1 MEQKEEKTNENKKKG
16 KDTSINNKEDNN
28 KSKGGKNNKKEW
40 KNTKQQNAADLEE
53 EMKGFLIFTDK
64 HREKNCTRDTY
75 NILNDVVE
83 KLYPNITNDNNGTN
97 MSLNEEIKPNDNNDT
112 NENISSKIEDEI
124 KNLKKRKNIFSS
136 FNTRCAATV
145 FIKIEKSYSEI
156 ISPKEIT
163 SYIIKEVIETKK
175 PLSKLISKFYPI
187 EICTKYTL
195 NSFKE
200 KVDELVNKY
209 FTDHDEGH
217 QRTWKIE
224 LRVRNNSSVNKKE
237 LMGYILGKINKEK
250 YVVEYKN
257 PELTFLVEISCNI
270 MCLSVLEKFAE
281 YKSYN
286 IHSLAKTDEEL
297 NNEKT
302 KLMKLQNESKT
313 KKENTKTE
321 KAKEEKEEKEEK
333 NISKNDEIELP
344 KDDDEID
351 LI

>member
-53 EMKGFLIFTDK
+53 ELKGFLIFTDK

-237 LMGYILGKINKEK
+237 LMTYILGKMNKEK
-250 YVVEYKN
+250 YIVEYKN

-270 MCLSVLEKFAE
+270 MCLSILENFSE

-286 IHSLAKTDEEL
+286 IQSLAKTEEEL
-297 NNEKT
+297 NNEKN
-302 KLMKLQNESKT
+302 KLKKLQNESK
-313 KKENTKTE
+313 KDDSNNINNF
-321 KAKEEKEEKEEK
+321 EK
-333 NISKNDEIELP
+333 NKIDPKDNEIELP

>member
-1 MEQKEEKTNENKKKG
+1 M
-16 KDTSINNKEDNN
+16 
-28 KSKGGKNNKKEW
+28 
-40 KNTKQQNAADLEE
+40 
-53 EMKGFLIFTDK
+53 
-64 HREKNCTRDTY
+64 
-75 NILNDVVE
+75 
-83 KLYPNITNDNNGTN
+83 
-97 MSLNEEIKPNDNNDT
+97 
-112 NENISSKIEDEI
+112 
-124 KNLKKRKNIFSS
+124 
-136 FNTRCAATV
+136 NTRCAATV
-145 FIKIEKSYSEI
+145 FIKIEKAYSEI

-200 KVDELVNKY
+200 KVDELVKKY
-209 FTDHDEGH
+209 FSDHDG
-217 QRTWKIE
+217 QPRTWKIE
-224 LRVRNNSSVNKKE
+224 LRVRNNSSINKKE

-250 YVVEYKN
+250 YVVEYKI

-297 NNEKT
+297 NNEKK
-302 KLMKLQNESKT
+302 KLMKLQNESKE
-313 KKENTKTE
+313 KKENKETK
-321 KAKEEKEEKEEK
+321 KSKEEKEDK